1 MVDFWHQ
8 MIVDQETRAVCKVQA
23 LLVVHVF
30 SMQNKKR
37 LVDRS
42 WLSHILYNQSDTQ
55 GVKESNLATEYSES
69 I

>member
-37 LVDRS
+37 LVARS